1 MHVCGQTLVLVDNDA
16 TVSEVNQKLVKTTL
30 KYMFYHVPEDRT
42 FCVDTYGHD
51 TEGEEKFTGE
61 SPDLVFAADKL
72 EFAAKDSNLSDTLC
86 EVITRWRQSDF
97 ACRDIVVFTDG
108 LEGAMLNHEK
118 EELYYL
124 IENSGYP
131 VYVVMLEQENNADA
145 KKGLS
150 AIAVTSGGKL
160 FESDF
165 PGSDAAVDRQITEM
179 IFSAMDEYSQ
189 IHWTQYEESRD
200 IQASDAEDA
209 QAAQG
214 SKDTLTE
221 EEDEVSPERTETQDA
236 ENEISGEPQMF
247 EGQVV
252 YEYDATQGFFDGGG
266 TVVIAAVL
274 IGGGL
279 LVGIVASLLIMKR
292 RRKDYKSTAA
302 VKPQIQE
309 EEFFDDYELS
319 GISTTELTGDTVLL
333 SSPGTDTDSP
343 TRLLDGSCAVVT
355 LTDTADG
362 DRSYRIALAKVMSI
376 GRGNCDVTIT
386 GDDALSKRHCELFEK
401 DGDIYVRDLSS
412 SNGTRVNGIKVLEEK
427 LSHGDELILGSRSY
441 TVGLA

>member
-16 TVSEVNQKLVKTTL
+16 TISEVNQKLVKTTL

-42 FCVDTYGHD
+42 FCVNTYGHD
-51 TEGEEKFTGE
+51 VEGEETFPGE
-61 SPDLVFAADKL
+61 SSDLAFAADKL

-124 IENSGYP
+124 IENSEYP

-150 AIAVTSGGKL
+150 AIAVTSGGKV

-179 IFSAMDEYSQ
+179 IYSAMDEYSQ
-189 IHWTQYEESRD
+189 VHWTQYEEAQVE
-200 IQASDAEDA
+200 QAQNEQDAQGLSETGSAEGAEDTTDYVETDA
-209 QAAQG
+209 
-214 SKDTLTE
+214 TE
-221 EEDEVSPERTETQDA
+221 G
-236 ENEISGEPQMF
+236 EISEEPAMF

-252 YEYDATQGFFDGGG
+252 YEYDAAKGLFQGSR
-266 TVVIAAVL
+266 TVIISAVL

-279 LVGIVASLLIMKR
+279 LAGILASLLIMKKR
-292 RRKDYKSTAA
+292 RQDYKSTAT
-302 VKPQIQE
+302 VKPQVQE

-333 SSPGTDTDSP
+333 SSYETETDSP

-355 LTDTADG
+355 LTDTVDG